1 MKIETLVFE
10 IEQKLEA
17 TLDNFLNDIS
27 KTMCFV
33 TRKKIFFLK
42 ITFWIIWIFYFSEEK
57 IGHIAS
63 LARVEIVLS
72 IIWEEIGGVGEMW

>member
-33 TRKKIFFLK
+33 TRKKIFFFK
-42 ITFWIIWIFYFSEEK
+42 ITF
-57 IGHIAS
+57 
-63 LARVEIVLS
+63 
-72 IIWEEIGGVGEMW
+72 